1 MTTTIQATMQ
11 TKIQDMVDTS
21 AASWEGWNGLGYES
35 RSQILERWSEELAPE
50 LSAMVSFQ
58 CRNAAEH
65 VAETMLMPGPTGE
78 TNELYCAGRGSFIVT
93 ADAETPLV
101 AMIGQVAAAL
111 VTGNTLFVSLPSG
124 FSLSAAELVAQ
135 LEKSGCARGVITAI
149 DCDQLADLVSH
160 PAVAGVAYAGK
171 QTTSQALARQL
182 AARDGMLAQLISET
196 DCESLPVIGSPTYSL
211 RFVTER
217 TRTIN
222 ITAVGGNATLLELG
236 SGESH

>member
-1 MTTTIQATMQ
+1 MTTSIQA
-11 TKIQDMVDTS
+11 IVDNSS
-21 AASWEGWNGLGYES
+21 AAWEGWNGLGYEA
-35 RSQILERWSEELAPE
+35 RTQILERWTEQLVPE
-50 LSAMVSFQ
+50 VRAMVEYQ

-65 VAETMLMPGPTGE
+65 VAETLLMPGPTGE

-93 ADAETPLV
+93 ADADTPLV
-101 AMIGQVAAAL
+101 AVAGQIAAVL
-111 VTGNTLFVSLPSG
+111 VTGNTLFICLPSD
-124 FSLSAAELVAQ
+124 FVLSAGELVAQ

-149 DCDQLADLVSH
+149 DSDQLADLVSH
-160 PAVAGVAYAGK
+160 PVVAGVAYAGK
-171 QTTSQALARQL
+171 LSTSQALARQL
-182 AARDGMLAQLISET
+182 AARDGLLAQLISET

-236 SGESH
+236 SGEEH